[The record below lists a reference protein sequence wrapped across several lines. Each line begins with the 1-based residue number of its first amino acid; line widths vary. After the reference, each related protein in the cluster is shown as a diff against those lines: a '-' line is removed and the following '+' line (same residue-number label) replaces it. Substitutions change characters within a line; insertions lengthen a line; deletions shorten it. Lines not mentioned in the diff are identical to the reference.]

1 MNKRIFA
8 AIFVATLTGTAFAQK
23 DTVEGIRNFT
33 RVDATVA
40 CAGATEPAA
49 MAPLAARGFKT
60 VINLREDS
68 EAGALID
75 ESTKAAEDAGLR
87 YIHLPFNASRPDEAV
102 ATKFLATIRNTSL
115 QPVLIHCA
123 SGSRA
128 GALWLIKRM
137 LVDGWDEPKAV
148 DEAVM
153 IGLSSPTLKQFAL
166 DYVATH
172 KESALGTTPPP
183 AGRGGDGVRAD

>member
-1 MNKRIFA
+1 MSRYLA
-8 AIFVATLTGTAFAQK
+8 AACVILVSSGAALAQK
-23 DTVEGIRNFT
+23 ETIEGIRNFT
-33 RVDATVA
+33 KVDATVA

-49 MAPLAARGFKT
+49 MAGLAARGFKT
-60 VINLREDS
+60 VINLREAS

-75 ESTKAAEDAGLR
+75 ESTKAAETAGLR
-87 YIHLPFNASRPDEAV
+87 YIHLPFNSSRPDEAV

-115 QPVLIHCA
+115 QPVFIHCA

-137 LVDGWDEPKAV
+137 LVDGWDEQKAV

-153 IGLSSPTLKQFAL
+153 IGMSSPTLKQFAL
-166 DYVATH
+166 DYVAKH
-172 KESALGTTPPP
+172 
-183 AGRGGDGVRAD
+183 R